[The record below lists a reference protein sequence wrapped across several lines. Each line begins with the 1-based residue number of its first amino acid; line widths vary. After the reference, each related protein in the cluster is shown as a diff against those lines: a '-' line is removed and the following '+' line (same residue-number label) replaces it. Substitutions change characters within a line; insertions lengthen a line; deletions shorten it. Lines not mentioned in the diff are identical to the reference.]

1 MVKVFYRAHY
11 EKGETVSIH
20 FSITYFL
27 QSTPSGPK
35 ISAFVAGDEMALYRK
50 YGLIE

>member
-1 MVKVFYRAHY
+1 MVKVFYRAH
-11 EKGETVSIH
+11 EKGEKTVSID
-20 FSITYFL
+20 FNITYFL